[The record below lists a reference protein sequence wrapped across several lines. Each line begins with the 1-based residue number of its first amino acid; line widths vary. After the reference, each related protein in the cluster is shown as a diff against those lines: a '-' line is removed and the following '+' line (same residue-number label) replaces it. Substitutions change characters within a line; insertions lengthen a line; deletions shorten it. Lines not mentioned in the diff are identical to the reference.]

1 MMRSLVFGPTNSV
14 SGFFPQI
21 GLLVLRL
28 GTGLG
33 MALAHGLGKV
43 PPPDRLVEAVTGM
56 GFPLP
61 VIFAWAAGLTELFGG
76 LFIAIGLATRLS
88 SALMAITMGVAF
100 FVAHAADP
108 FQNKELSFMY
118 LFCSLA
124 IFLLGP
130 GKWSIDSRIK

>member
-1 MMRSLVFGPTNSV
+1 MKNLIFGPTNSV
-14 SGFFPQI
+14 NGFLPQL

-28 GTGLG
+28 GTGLT

-43 PPPDRLVEAVTGM
+43 PPPQGMIDGVTGM
-56 GFPLP
+56 GFPMP
-61 VIFAWAAGLTELFGG
+61 VMFAWTAGLTELVGG
-76 LFIAIGLATRLS
+76 IFIAIGLATRLS
-88 SALMAITMGVAF
+88 SALMIVTMAVAF

-118 LFCSLA
+118 LFCSIA
-124 IFLLGP
+124 IFLFGP